1 MKRRHL
7 LLVALSLILSI
18 CMCFCLAACD
28 SCNDETE
35 PVQLATPVVTV
46 DADGVARWS
55 AIENASGYAYKISN
69 GEEKNTDATSVTLT
83 DGQSIAVKAVGDGVN
98 FTDSGY
104 SEAKTYTKPAQP
116 VKLGTPTVTIDDN
129 GLATWAAVPNASG
142 YMVKI
147 GDTET
152 EQTELT
158 KQLTDG
164 QSIQVKAVGNGTT
177 FTTGDYSAVQTY
189 TATEP
194 DEHVHAYTYTPNED
208 GATHNGVCTAEGEC
222 DAKNITDEAHVYDN
236 DTDATCNKCDYER
249 DLGGDPE
256 PEPELLT
263 HAEYIAAETGS
274 KIKVSG
280 VVSAVAGKNIY
291 FQDADGGYYL
301 YNLKT
306 VPETLVAGKTITVIG
321 TKDVYNG
328 LHQVKDATVEVSD
341 AEPASV
347 AVTDITEIFTAATA
361 MNAPAL
367 LAKQSMLVTIKGVT
381 LAEVGE
387 GGKDFYFSIG
397 TNKASL
403 YISGTQCIDADAQE
417 ALKALF
423 TANVGKTADITGF
436 VGVYNNF
443 QLMPFGETLDIKG
456 AIELGAPVVT
466 VDTHGLASWDAVPH
480 AVKYEVKIGE
490 TVTEQTETEKQLQSG
505 ETITVKAIGDG
516 TKYTD
521 SDYSEPVTY
530 TESATTDPVTN
541 GVKFDMSLAINKTST
556 TAYTP
561 ETATPVFKTAC
572 ADAADFSAITATA
585 NVYAELVNG
594 IGTVKFSSSKNSG
607 TATFTF
613 AKNVKKVII
622 YCVAF
627 NEKDTS
633 LLAVNGSEA
642 QTVGKTAGDLVFEIT
657 EATNTV
663 KIDATQRC
671 YVYAISVYFDKTILA
686 TPEVDVDDNGLASWD
701 AVPHADGYEY
711 SLDDGTTWTE
721 TKNTSI
727 KLEDGQSIIVR
738 AISNDQEA
746 YVNSANSD
754 KKSYVKEELTAPV
767 VSATPMGAEWTEV
780 PHATEYKYT
789 IVRGEQTIEKTTKIK
804 SVELED
810 GDKITVIA
818 VGTGK
823 YKNSKPSNEVTYSK
837 PSQPV
842 PIEAPKVEIQ
852 RNGYVEWNRDGANGY
867 VVKINGDIKQFETNS
882 TTLKDGETITVQAL
896 VDKEQYPLLEDS
908 EFSKELTYK
917 APTKHG
923 GVTGITV
930 EVREGKALVKWTA
943 PSTADDSTQYV
954 VTLTT
959 SEGDSTVT
967 AEGCEALFDFANYTS
982 VTVMA
987 KGDGN
992 DEHIH
997 EADYSVRRDDGD
1009 PVDFTDAY
1017 IAQYDAVKVAA
1028 EKAAIELPAK
1038 VDAELL
1044 LDLPKAE
1051 TYTDVTFEY
1060 SLDAEYDFVILDAED
1075 GTLLITPASAP
1086 AEGATIKV
1094 TVTINCG
1101 STTDTAEFEIFVKL
1115 LRVTSET
1122 FTFKSLG
1129 LANLTPV
1136 DKAITGLTAQLT
1148 FKKGSAN
1155 TAPQYLESSEGVRVY
1170 TNSTLTISADNLKIT
1185 KVEFTLKEG
1194 TFSAKVTPESGKLD
1208 NNIWEGTA
1216 TEIIFTTNSTSNK
1229 ADILS
1234 IKVTYEDPNYTDE
1247 QKVEK
1252 AFAALP
1258 EDIDFNI
1265 NGFNVEVA
1273 GKFDSSI
1280 TWSVTLEDG
1289 TTPSTAVTIDENGK
1303 ATVTRSDAD
1312 VVVKLHAQV
1321 SLNSAKSEVK
1331 TYGPFTIDKVGA
1343 VVKSWNKVTDIST
1356 LVDGIEVIIV
1366 TSNGNFAMGELS
1378 GAYAK
1383 NIAISVTDGMTTIPD
1398 GVVQYTIKKGASDN
1412 AFALITNEQYLRTTA
1427 AKNISLIDTEYY
1439 WNITISN
1446 GISTISASTT
1456 AHGSLK
1462 YNASSPRFTT
1472 YTSGQTTLSMYAFI

>member
-152 EQTELT
+152 EQTELS

-164 QSIQVKAVGNGTT
+164 QSIQVKAVGDGTT

-208 GATHNGVCTAEGEC
+208 GATHNGVCTAESEC

-263 HAEYIAAETGS
+263 HAEYIAAETGA
-274 KIKVSG
+274 KVKVSG

-341 AEPASV
+341 AEPATV

-361 MNAPAL
+361 MNDPAL

-556 TAYTP
+556 TQYKP
-561 ETATPVFKTAC
+561 ETATRVFKTASE
-572 ADAADFSAITATA
+572 DAANFLKVTATS
-585 NVYAELVNG
+585 NLYSELVDK
-594 IGTVKFSSSKNSG
+594 IGTIKFSSGSKSG
-607 TATFTF
+607 TVTLTFS
-613 AKNVKKVII
+613 KKVKKVII
-622 YCVAF
+622 YCVKYGTD
-627 NEKDTS
+627 ESK
-633 LLAVNGSEA
+633 LAVNGSEA
-642 QTVGKTAGDLVFEIT
+642 QTVSKTAGDLVFEIT

-663 KIDATQRC
+663 KIDATERC
-671 YVYAISVYFDKTILA
+671 FVYAISVYFDKTVLD

-701 AVPHADGYEY
+701 AILHADGYEY
-711 SLDDGTTWTE
+711 SLDDGVTWTE
-721 TKNTSI
+721 TKNTYFN
-727 KLEDGQSIIVR
+727 LEDGQSIVVR

-754 KKSYVKEELTAPV
+754 KKSYVKEELTAPIIT
-767 VSATPMGAEWTEV
+767 ATPMGAEWTEV

-818 VGTGK
+818 IGTGK
-823 YKNSKPSNEVTYSK
+823 YKNSAPSNEVTYTK

-882 TTLKDGETITVQAL
+882 TTLKDGDSITVQAL

-930 EVREGKALVKWTA
+930 EVREDKALVKWTA

-967 AEGCEALFDFANYTS
+967 AEGREALFDFANYTS
-982 VTVMA
+982 VTIMA

-992 DEHIH
+992 DELIH
-997 EADYSVRRDDGD
+997 EADYSVRRDDGA
-1009 PVDFTDAY
+1009 PVEIFDAY
-1017 IAQYDAVKVAA
+1017 TAQYEQFKIDA
-1028 EKAAIELPAK
+1028 EKAALKLPEKIDEVTELTLPLVGATYSDVK
-1038 VDAELL
+1038 LNWELVDG
-1044 LDLPKAE
+1044 D
-1051 TYTDVTFEY
+1051 TDYT
-1060 SLDAEYDFVILDAED
+1060 ILADD
-1075 GTLLITPASAP
+1075 QLLIDPSAAP
-1086 AEGATIKV
+1086 AEGV
-1094 TVTINCG
+1094 TVTVKVTLSCG
-1101 STTDTAEFEIFVKL
+1101 NYSSNPPAFEIFVKL
-1115 LRVTSET
+1115 LQVTTETFDFPTIFKNVTSGNQVI
-1122 FTFKSLG
+1122 KDQDI
-1129 LANLTPV
+1129 LAELAKV
-1136 DKAITGLTAQLT
+1136 RFSGTG
-1148 FKKGSAN
+1148 
-1155 TAPQYLESSEGVRVY
+1155 TAPAYYYNGTAVRVY
-1170 TNSTLTISADNLKIT
+1170 SGNDIIVSAEGQQIKKIEFDYTGTITMQPNT
-1185 KVEFTLKEG
+1185 
-1194 TFSAKVTPESGKLD
+1194 GKLASGV
-1208 NNIWEGTA
+1208 WSGTA
-1216 TEIIFTTNSTSNK
+1216 NEVKFDVTAAKDSRLK
-1229 ADILS
+1229 S
-1234 IKVTYEDPNYTDE
+1234 ITVTYEMPNYTDE
-1247 QKVEK
+1247 QKAQRAIDAITELKETYTNDFTVE
-1252 AFAALP
+1252 L
-1258 EDIDFNI
+1258 
-1265 NGFNVEVA
+1265 V
-1273 GKFDSSI
+1273 GKFDLPISWKAEKTNDGDGSLTFTQDVENNAKVVRGATADTTFEVTASVTCGDITKTTEFTVTVKKAVGEENIPTTVSFTETDITVSSGQQIPTLSKDSI
-1280 TWSVTLEDG
+1280 TLTFNKGNNSSNPPKNYSGLRLYGGNTM
-1289 TTPSTAVTIDENGK
+1289 
-1303 ATVTRSDAD
+1303 TVT
-1312 VVVKLHAQV
+1312 VPE
-1321 SLNSAKSEVK
+1321 N
-1331 TYGPFTIDKVGA
+1331 Y
-1343 VVKSWNKVTDIST
+1343 
-1356 LVDGIEVIIV
+1356 VI
-1366 TSNGNFAMGELS
+1366 
-1378 GAYAK
+1378 
-1383 NIAISVTDGMTTIPD
+1383 
-1398 GVVQYTIKKGASDN
+1398 
-1412 AFALITNEQYLRTTA
+1412 
-1427 AKNISLIDTEYY
+1427 KNISFTFSKHDKAISANCGTYTDGSTQTPGE
-1439 WNITISN
+1439 WSGSESIITFSVDGTSGN
-1446 GISTISASTT
+1446 STITE
-1456 AHGSLK
+1456 LII
-1462 YNASSPRFTT
+1462 T
-1472 YTSGQTTLSMYAFI
+1472 YELV